1 MDYLMMRRWKSMK
14 MIKLKTNQMKMNIQ
28 KWARVALMIT
38 AIIGLATTSGC
49 NNKDGNTS
57 EDATKIKVEA
67 VKWIAELTAPP
78 LST

>member
-1 MDYLMMRRWKSMK
+1 MK

-38 AIIGLATTSGC
+38 AIIGLVTTSGC

-57 EDATKIKVEA
+57 EDATKIKVEGQS
-67 VKWIAELTAPP
+67 IAELTAPP
-78 LST
+78 LVPKPEHG